1 MGLKTREM
9 GWSRAIV
16 VAATGIGKTYLAA
29 FDCREYKKVLF
40 VAHREEILNQA
51 AATFYSVRP
60 DSSVGFFSDGKRDM
74 DCDITFATV
83 QTIGKKEY
91 LCDEHFSKDAFDYI
105 IVDEAVILGL
115 N

>member
-1 MGLKTREM
+1 MMGLKTREM

-29 FDCREYKKVLF
+29 FDSGEYKKVLF

-60 DSSVGFFSDGKRDM
+60 ECSTGFFSDGRRDM
-74 DCDITFATV
+74 NCDITFATV

-91 LCDEHFSKDAFDYI
+91 LM
-105 IVDEAVILGL
+105 ILIMDRLKRKMGNMMRKSL
-115 N
+115 KKL